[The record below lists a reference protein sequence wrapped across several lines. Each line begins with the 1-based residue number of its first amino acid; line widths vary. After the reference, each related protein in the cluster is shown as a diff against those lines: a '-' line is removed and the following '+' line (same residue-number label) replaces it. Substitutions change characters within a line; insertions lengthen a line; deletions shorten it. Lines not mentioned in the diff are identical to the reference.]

1 MGGSQSGEAEREV
14 TVEEQ
19 EREDGQP
26 QIIVRAAA
34 TVYVERTIQLA
45 SLQVTQDFLRY
56 VQDQQQEGEGR
67 GEATQNKTPP
77 PYPLVT
83 DDELPRVT
91 AEDLVMASL
100 SN

>member
-34 TVYVERTIQLA
+34 SVYGKNHSTCLPSGDSGLSTVCTGPA
-45 SLQVTQDFLRY
+45 GGGG
-56 VQDQQQEGEGR
+56 GEGR
-67 GEATQNKTPP
+67 GDTEQDSTS
-77 PYPLVT
+77 
-83 DDELPRVT
+83 LPT
-91 AEDLVMASL
+91 CH
-100 SN
+100 